1 MAKQEFVRTKPHVN
15 IGTMGH
21 VDHGKTTLTAAIT
34 KVLATANGVDTWME
48 FDQIDKAPEEQAR
61 GITINISHVEYET
74 ATRHY
79 AHIDMP
85 GHADFVK
92 NMITGAAQVDGAI
105 LVVSGADGSEPQTRE
120 HIILA
125 KQVGVE
131 HLVVAVNKAD
141 LADPELLDLVELEVR
156 ELLDA
161 HGYDGAS
168 VPVVPVSALGAL
180 DGDSE
185 WEASV
190 RRLLDAVDETIP
202 LPERAVTE
210 PFLLAVEGVQSITG
224 RGTVVT
230 GMVNR
235 GRVAVGETVEVIG
248 LREPVQAV
256 VTGIESF
263 RRTMDDAEA
272 GDNVGLLLRGV
283 DRDAVERG
291 MVVSAPGS
299 IVPVQA
305 FRAQVYVLSEE
316 EGGRRRPFT
325 SGYAPQFF
333 FLTAGVTG
341 TLTVVEGDVGDLVHP
356 GNRCTIDVQLH
367 RPVAIDVGL
376 DFAMREGNRTIGAG
390 SVTSIG

>member
-1 MAKQEFVRTKPHVN
+1 MAKQEFIRAKPHLN

-34 KVLATANGVDTWME
+34 KVLAKVNGDDTWME

-105 LVVSGADGSEPQTRE
+105 LVVSGADGAAPQTRE

-125 KQVGVE
+125 RQVGVE
-131 HLVVAVNKAD
+131 HLVVAINKAD
-141 LADPELLDLVELEVR
+141 QADPELLELVELELR
-156 ELLDA
+156 ELLEA
-161 HGYDGAS
+161 HGYDSDA
-168 VPVVPVSALGAL
+168 VPMVAVSALGAL
-180 DGDSE
+180 QGDAK
-185 WEASV
+185 WEATIME
-190 RRLLDAVDETIP
+190 LLDAVDAAIP
-202 LPERAVTE
+202 LPDRSTSD
-210 PFLLAVEGVQSITG
+210 PFLLAVEGVQTITG

-230 GMVNR
+230 GMVTR
-235 GRVAVGETVEVIG
+235 GRLSVGDTVEVVG
-248 LREPVQAV
+248 LREPVEAV

-263 RRTMDDAEA
+263 RRTMTEAEA

-283 DRDAVERG
+283 DKDAVERG

-299 IVPVQA
+299 IEPQRDITA
-305 FRAQVYVLSEE
+305 SVYVLSKE
-316 EGGRRRPFT
+316 EGGRSRPFQ

-341 TLTVVEGDVGDLVHP
+341 VI
-356 GNRCTIDVQLH
+356 TIDDGVPVQPGSRCDVRVALQ
-367 RPVAIDVGL
+367 RPAAIDVGL
-376 DFAMREGNRTIGAG
+376 TFAMREGNRTIGAG
-390 SVTSIG
+390 TITAIGDPD